1 MKTRGAGEGRLLVQ
15 GEIGEGEF
23 SGKGEL
29 LRISFS
35 GDSNSLSTICKSVLI
50 LRARGRRFE
59 GERALG
65 ESGRGRFFTLWGFTG
80 GAETACRRCIQA
92 LAAWRRVP
100 FLGDGREGAAK
111 AAW

>member
-23 SGKGEL
+23 SGKGGL

-59 GERALG
+59 GVRALE
-65 ESGRGRFFTLWGFTG
+65 ESGRGRSFALWRFTG
-80 GAETACRRCIQA
+80 EAETACRCCTQA
-92 LAAWRRVP
+92 
-100 FLGDGREGAAK
+100 
-111 AAW
+111 